1 MRVNPALH
9 YHSITRLDFMTY
21 GISFNP
27 SIFKLQRWCSCS
39 WMRSKLRRNKDASCI
54 IDFRCKIWNE
64 NSDIYIYIYIY
75 IYMGGGGDQEGLL
88 VIKFPSGFEVR
99 NDRLYFSNNSNCAM
113 LAYNLPST
121 LYKIISKRWGW
132 VKSRRTFIYN
142 DYSDQLVVNEQS
154 LLELC
159 VPLLK
164 MLFKNHHYEF

>member
-1 MRVNPALH
+1 
-9 YHSITRLDFMTY
+9 
-21 GISFNP
+21 
-27 SIFKLQRWCSCS
+27 
-39 WMRSKLRRNKDASCI
+39 
-54 IDFRCKIWNE
+54 
-64 NSDIYIYIYIY
+64 
-75 IYMGGGGDQEGLL
+75 
-88 VIKFPSGFEVR
+88 
-99 NDRLYFSNNSNCAM
+99 M